1 MPELELDTVFEAEE
15 NRLSSDG
22 ESSENSNFKSN
33 GTKVGLAAKRPS
45 GPSLVLPSL
54 AEAKITMKMKEEA
67 IWQEAELSSDYS
79 SKCGEE
85 GCNQKGCHGY
95 LQGQGLIDADE
106 IVTCNVYQI

>member
-1 MPELELDTVFEAEE
+1 MSNFLDGGSSDKSKPSRFQCMPELELDTVFEAEE

-67 IWQEAELSSDYS
+67 I
-79 SKCGEE
+79 
-85 GCNQKGCHGY
+85 
-95 LQGQGLIDADE
+95 
-106 IVTCNVYQI
+106 